1 MKRNNHVNEHEV
13 LECLAQKCR
22 QTSHLQHNKHLET
35 CTLCQD
41 EVSSLDKVTAAVKT
55 LKQSREE
62 RLNLLVKGV
71 TSELNTTKKRSAL
84 QIPAAAAAVVLLA
97 FGIYFASANL
107 DKINI
112 KSPNSLPIRTAVFYS
127 ASPEQSYNT
136 IKTQSI
142 RVAENNSQYQTTSQ
156 AICSTVLHEGEGF
169 DYVQSQE
176 NSLSVSSN
184 YLSVSYSTSF

>member
-1 MKRNNHVNEHEV
+1 MKRNIHINEHEV
-13 LECLAQKCR
+13 LECLAQRCR
-22 QTSHLQHNKHLET
+22 QTSHLQHNEHLKA
-35 CTLCQD
+35 CALCQD

-71 TSELNTTKKRSAL
+71 TSELNTTKKRSTM
-84 QIPAAAAAVVLLA
+84 QIPAVAAAVLLLA
-97 FGIYFASANL
+97 FGIYFTTANMG
-107 DKINI
+107 KINI
-112 KSPNSLPIRTAVFYS
+112 KNPNSLPIRTAVFYS
-127 ASPEQSYNT
+127 ASPEQSHNT

-142 RVAENNSQYQTTSQ
+142 RVAENNSSYQTTSQ